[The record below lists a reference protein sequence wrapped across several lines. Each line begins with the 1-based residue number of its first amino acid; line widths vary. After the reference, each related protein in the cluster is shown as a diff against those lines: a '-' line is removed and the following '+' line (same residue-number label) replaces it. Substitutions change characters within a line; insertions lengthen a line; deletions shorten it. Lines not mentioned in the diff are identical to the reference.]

1 MGGIMSLGVGK
12 EKGDF
17 SKLLADSG
25 NPVSSVRT

>member
-1 MGGIMSLGVGK
+1 MMSLGIGK

-17 SKLLADSG
+17 SKLLADLR